1 MVQPLDRA
9 AFLAALQAAATP
21 ALKPAHLPGVG
32 SCWQRPVTAGD
43 VIDADDAREALKAA
57 GLTITRKVNVA
68 IGLAQ
73 ALCDELGN
81 PLLDPHNPDHIRLL
95 IAQPWDVLKGA
106 LGADQPAKKEG
117 DSPNA

>member
-1 MVQPLDRA
+1 MVQPMDRA
-9 AFLAALQAAATP
+9 AFLAALQSAAAPT
-21 ALKPAHLPGVG
+21 LKPAHLPGVG
-32 SCWQRPVTAGD
+32 DCWQRQVTAGD
-43 VIDADDAREALKAA
+43 VIDAEEARESLTAA

-73 ALCDELGN
+73 AFCDESGN

-106 LGADQPAKKEG
+106 LGVVKPVKEDG
-117 DSPNA
+117 INPNA